1 MLQRPALPINEKKRL
16 ATLCALNIL
25 DTQSEERFDR
35 LTRLAAKMFHVP
47 IALVSLVDESRQWFK
62 SHEGLTATETSRD
75 VSFCAHAV
83 FQDTTL
89 VINDALNDSRFADNP
104 LVTGE
109 PHIRFYAG
117 CPIKAPN
124 GLNMGTLCIIDTKPR
139 EFCTDDLQ
147 SLQDLTAMVEREL
160 AAIHLATI
168 DDLTGISNRRGFSLQ
183 AKQTLDF
190 CANNTIPASL
200 VFIDLNHFKKINDD
214 YGHLIGNQALK
225 MFANLFKAAFGISN
239 IVARSGGDEFLAL
252 IANTKQQD
260 AVKYVHLLAKSIDE
274 FNVNNPLQYKLS
286 FAYGIV
292 EFNPVQPI
300 GLDELISE
308 SDRMMY
314 KQKRLIAKESLQ
326 MEA

>member
-1 MLQRPALPINEKKRL
+1 MLQRPALPINEKERL

-47 IALVSLVDESRQWFK
+47 IALVSLIDESRQWFK
-62 SHEGLTATETSRD
+62 SHEGLGVTETSRD
-75 VSFCAHAV
+75 ISFCGHAIL
-83 FQDTTL
+83 QETPL
-89 VINDALNDSRFADNP
+89 VINNALNDSRVADNP

-147 SLQDLTAMVEREL
+147 SLQDLAAMVEREL

-168 DDLTGISNRRGFSLQ
+168 DDLTGISNRRGFNLQ

-200 VFIDLNHFKKINDD
+200 VFIDLNHFKKINDN

-225 MFANLFKAAFGISN
+225 TFAHIFKAAAGTSD

-252 IANTKQQD
+252 LPNAKEQHAAMFVEQ
-260 AVKYVHLLAKSIDE
+260 LRKSINE
-274 FNVNNPLQYKLS
+274 FNVINPLQYKLS

-292 EFNPVQPI
+292 EFNPAQPM
-300 GLDELISE
+300 GLHELISE
-308 SDRMMY
+308 SDHMMY
-314 KQKRLIAKESLQ
+314 KQKRSIAKESLQ
-326 MEA
+326 TEA